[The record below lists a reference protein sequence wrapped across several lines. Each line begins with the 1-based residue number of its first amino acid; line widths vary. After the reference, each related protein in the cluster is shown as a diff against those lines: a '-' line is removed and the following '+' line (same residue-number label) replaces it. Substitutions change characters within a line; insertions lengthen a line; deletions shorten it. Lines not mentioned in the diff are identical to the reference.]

1 MKPSR
6 LWDAITFV
14 APLLALVVLWELLV
28 RGFSVNPRVFP
39 SVEAV
44 ARAAWE
50 GVQDGW
56 LVRHIGASLGRI
68 AVGTVLAL
76 LTAIRWAWRWA

>member
-50 GVQDGW
+50 GVQDGS